1 MTRVLAPIVVFA
13 FNRPDHLSITLKA
26 LSACPESA
34 SSDLRLYCDG
44 PRGPKDFAAVE
55 EVLRVAN
62 NESRFK
68 SCRVFKS
75 DKNKG
80 LARSIIDGVTQTIA
94 EFGKV
99 IVLEDD
105 MVVSQGFLAFMNS
118 ALDKYESVSSV
129 ASICAY
135 MYPIDPKGL
144 PDTFFLKGT
153 DCWGWA
159 TWKRAWDIFDP
170 DGERLLKQIRSR
182 RLEWDF
188 DLDGAYP
195 YTQMLRD
202 QIAGRNNSWAIRW
215 YASAYLKG
223 MYSYFPKESLVQN
236 IGLDGSGTHC
246 GTNESYQVKL
256 EMVPEIDKLFGRI
269 EENSLARARISKF
282 LLNTRPLSY
291 KFVHGVQKLFV
302 KLLKR
307 LKIRL

>member
-1 MTRVLAPIVVFA
+1 VFA
-13 FNRPDHLSITLKA
+13 FNRPDHLFSTLKA
-26 LSACPESA
+26 LSACPDSA
-34 SSDLRLYCDG
+34 SSDLYLYCDG
-44 PRGPKDFAAVE
+44 PRGPEDLAAVE

-80 LARSIIDGVTQTIA
+80 LARSIIDGVTKAVA

-105 MVVSQGFLAFMNS
+105 MVVSKGFLRFMNS
-118 ALDKYESVSSV
+118 ALDKYESASSV
-129 ASICAY
+129 ASVCAY

-159 TWKRAWDIFDP
+159 TWKRAWDVFDP
-170 DGERLLKQIRSR
+170 NVERLLKQITAMQ
-182 RLEWDF
+182 LEWEF

-195 YTQMLRD
+195 YVQMLRD

-215 YASAYLKG
+215 HASAYLKG

-246 GTNESYQVKL
+246 GFNDNYQVQL
-256 EMVPEIDKLFGRI
+256 SADSIFDKFPDQI
-269 EENSLARARISKF
+269 KENVEARQRISKF

-291 KFVHGVQKLFV
+291 RFVHGVKKLFM
-302 KLLKR
+302 KY
-307 LKIRL
+307 

>member
-1 MTRVLAPIVVFA
+1 MAPIVIFA
-13 FNRPDHLSITLKA
+13 FNRPDHLSRTLDA
-26 LSACPESA
+26 LTACPEAKVSN
-34 SSDLRLYCDG
+34 LYIYCDG
-44 PRGPKDFAAVE
+44 PRGPEDLAAVE

-105 MVVSQGFLAFMNS
+105 MVVSKGFLRFMNS
-118 ALDKYESVSSV
+118 ALDKYESASSV
-129 ASICAY
+129 ASVCAY

-159 TWKRAWDIFDP
+159 TWKRAWDVFDP
-170 DGERLLKQIRSR
+170 NGERLLKQITAMQ
-182 RLEWDF
+182 LEWEF

-195 YTQMLRD
+195 YVQMLRD

-215 YASAYLKG
+215 HASAYLKG
-223 MYSYFPKESLVQN
+223 MYSFFPKESLVQN

-246 GTNESYQVKL
+246 GTNTNYQVQLSADSIFDKF
-256 EMVPEIDKLFGRI
+256 PEQI
-269 EENSLARARISKF
+269 EENVQARERISKF
-282 LLNTRPLSY
+282 LLNTRSLSY
-291 KFVHGVQKLFV
+291 RFVHGVKKLFI
-302 KLLKR
+302 KY
-307 LKIRL
+307 